1 MKLNG
6 WQRLGI
12 VESVAWS
19 LFMLT
24 AFLLSGNMPQ
34 EALWILLTVPIVA
47 LWTLGYAFV
56 WIRSGFRGELDATNT
71 IRGKNWLIGAA
82 LLGAIIAI
90 AFFHSTP
97 PAQHATLSGPWSAFR
112 PVDPYDQF
120 DRARPSN

>member
-1 MKLNG
+1 MASARDCRISGVGLVHAPPF
-6 WQRLGI
+6 LGI
-12 VESVAWS
+12 PKES
-19 LFMLT
+19 
-24 AFLLSGNMPQ
+24 
-34 EALWILLTVPIVA
+34 LWFLLTVPIVA

-97 PAQHATLSGPWSAFR
+97 PAQHATLSDPWSAFR
-112 PVDPYDQF
+112 PVNPFDQF
-120 DRARPSN
+120 DRQPNGGRHD